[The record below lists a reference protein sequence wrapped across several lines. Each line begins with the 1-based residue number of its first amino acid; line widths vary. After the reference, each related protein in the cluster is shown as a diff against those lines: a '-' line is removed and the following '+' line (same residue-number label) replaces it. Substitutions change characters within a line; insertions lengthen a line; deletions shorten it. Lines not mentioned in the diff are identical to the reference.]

1 MRLPPALRYR
11 DFRLFTIG
19 YLPAE
24 TGEYI
29 HFVVQNWLAWEL
41 TRSAFALGVLG
52 FCEFAPRFVFGPIG
66 GVVADR
72 MDRIKLLKL
81 SRIANL
87 AQSLIF
93 AVLIFSGQ
101 LQFWHIIVLVV
112 FMAIVSSFSTAA
124 QQVVIVNL
132 VPQEGVV
139 SALALNSATHN
150 LTKVIG
156 PSIGGVLLTL
166 IGPGPCILIQAATVI
181 GMLFTLWRL
190 QPATVPTT
198 PMAKGDWLK
207 DMVEGITYLGENRRL
222 LAAIL
227 TTYSNGFFGISYAQ
241 FLPYFAQEVLQV
253 GPAGYGVL
261 VSAPGVGAVVISF
274 FLSTHTRLRRM
285 SRLLVGA
292 SLIYAVAIFLFA
304 LSPFYVL
311 SIVLLAIVG
320 SMQMSYRVL
329 VRAIIQEECPAH
341 MLGRAMSL
349 FFIDR
354 GFGSLGAI
362 AIGTA
367 AALMPVPFAVA
378 ASAVA
383 CGFVSW
389 ILPKAVNKPKSLL

>member
-1 MRLPPALRYR
+1 
-11 DFRLFTIG
+11 LFTIG

-41 TRSAFALGVLG
+41 TRSAFALGLLG

-72 MDRIKLLKL
+72 MDRIQLLKL
-81 SRIANL
+81 SRLANL
-87 AQSLIF
+87 IQTLIF
-93 AVLIFSGQ
+93 AALIFTGM
-101 LQFWHIIVLVV
+101 LQFWHIVVLVV

-166 IGPGPCILIQAATVI
+166 IGPGPCVLIQAVTVI
-181 GMLFTLWRL
+181 GMLITLWRM
-190 QPATVPTT
+190 QPANAPM

-207 DMVEGITYLGENRRL
+207 DIVEGVSYLRENRRL
-222 LAAIL
+222 FATIL

-241 FLPYFAQEVLQV
+241 FLPYFAQEVLHV

-261 VSAPGVGAVVISF
+261 VSAPGVGAVLISF
-274 FLSTHTRLRRM
+274 FLSTHSRLRGMR
-285 SRLLVGA
+285 RLLVGS
-292 SLIYAVAIFLFA
+292 SLIYAVSIFLFA
-304 LSPFYVL
+304 LSPIYFL
-311 SIVLLAIVG
+311 SIALLAIVG

-329 VRAIIQEECPAH
+329 ARAIIQEECPDH
-341 MLGRAMSL
+341 MLGRAMSM
-349 FFIDR
+349 FFLDR

-362 AIGTA
+362 GIGSVATI
-367 AALMPVPFAVA
+367 MPVPFAVA

-383 CGFVSW
+383 CGLVSW
-389 ILPKAVNKPKSLL
+389 ILPKAANKPRSLL

>member
-285 SRLLVGA
+285 SRLLIGA

>member
-1 MRLPPALRYR
+1 VRLPPALRYR

-72 MDRIKLLKL
+72 MDRLKLLKI

-87 AQSLIF
+87 IQSLIF
-93 AVLIFSGQ
+93 AALIFTGQ
-101 LQFWHIIVLVV
+101 LRFWHIVVLVV

-139 SALALNSATHN
+139 SALALSSATHN

-156 PSIGGVLLTL
+156 PSIGGVLLTV
-166 IGPGPCILIQAATVI
+166 IGPGPCVLIQALTVI
-181 GMLFTLWRL
+181 GMLFTLWRMQSAT
-190 QPATVPTT
+190 QPANP
-198 PMAKGDWLK
+198 AKGDWLK
-207 DMVEGITYLGENRRL
+207 DIVEGVCYLRENRRVFST
-222 LAAIL
+222 IL

-241 FLPYFAQEVLQV
+241 FLPYFAQEVLHV

-261 VSAPGVGAVVISF
+261 VSAPGVGAVLISF
-274 FLSTHTRLRRM
+274 FLSTHARLRGMR
-285 SRLLVGA
+285 RLLVGA

-304 LSPFYVL
+304 LSPFYIL
-311 SIVLLAIVG
+311 SIGLLAIVG

-329 VRAIIQEECPAH
+329 ARAIIQEECPDH
-341 MLGRAMSL
+341 MMGRAMSL
-349 FFIDR
+349 FFLDR

-362 AIGTA
+362 GIGSMAT
-367 AALMPVPFAVA
+367 LMPVPIAVA
-378 ASAVA
+378 ASALA
-383 CGFVSW
+383 CGLVSW
-389 ILPKAVNKPKSLL
+389 ILPKAANKPESLL

>member
-1 MRLPPALRYR
+1 MKLPPALRYR

-41 TRSAFALGVLG
+41 THSAFALGVLG
-52 FCEFAPRFVFGPIG
+52 FCEFAPRFIFGPIG

-72 MDRIKLLKL
+72 MDRIQMLKL

-87 AQSLIF
+87 VQSLIF
-93 AVLIFSGQ
+93 AGLIFTGQ

-112 FMAIVSSFSTAA
+112 VMAIVSSFSTAA

-156 PSIGGVLLTL
+156 PSIGGLLLTL
-166 IGPGPCILIQAATVI
+166 VGPGPCILIQAVTII
-181 GMLFTLWRL
+181 GMLITLWRM
-190 QPATVPTT
+190 QPAAVSTA
-198 PMAKGDWLK
+198 MAKGEWLK
-207 DMVEGITYLGENRRL
+207 DIVEGVSYLGENRRL

-241 FLPYFAQEVLQV
+241 FLPYFAQEVLHV

-261 VSAPGVGAVVISF
+261 VSAPGVGAVLISF
-274 FLSTHTRLRRM
+274 FLSTHTRLRHM
-285 SRLLVGA
+285 GRLLVQA
-292 SLIYAVAIFLFA
+292 SLIYAVAIFFFA
-304 LSPFYVL
+304 LSPYYFL
-311 SIVLLAIVG
+311 SIVLLAVVG

-329 VRAIIQEECPAH
+329 VRAIIQEECPDH

-362 AIGTA
+362 GIGSIA
-367 AALMPVPFAVA
+367 VLMPVPFAVA

-383 CGFVSW
+383 CGIVSW
-389 ILPKAVNKPKSLL
+389 VVPKAAQKPNSLL

>member
-41 TRSAFALGVLG
+41 TRSAFALGLLG

-72 MDRIKLLKL
+72 MDRLTLLKI

-87 AQSLIF
+87 IHSLIF
-93 AVLIFSGQ
+93 AALIFTGQ
-101 LQFWHIIVLVV
+101 LRFWHIVVLVV
-112 FMAIVSSFSTAA
+112 FMEIVSSFSSAA

-156 PSIGGVLLTL
+156 PSIGGVLLTV
-166 IGPGPCILIQAATVI
+166 IGPGPCILIQALTVV
-181 GMLFTLWRL
+181 GMLITLWRM
-190 QPATVPTT
+190 QPAAVPAS
-198 PMAKGDWLK
+198 MAKGDWLK
-207 DMVEGITYLGENRRL
+207 DIVEGVSYLRENRRL
-222 LAAIL
+222 FSTIL

-241 FLPYFAQEVLQV
+241 FLPYFAQEVLHV

-261 VSAPGVGAVVISF
+261 VSAPGVGAVLISF
-274 FLSTHTRLRRM
+274 FLSTHARLRGMR
-285 SRLLVGA
+285 RLLVGA

-304 LSPFYVL
+304 LSPFYFL
-311 SIVLLAIVG
+311 SIGLLAIVG

-329 VRAIIQEECPAH
+329 ARAIIQEECPGH
-341 MLGRAMSL
+341 MMGRAMSL
-349 FFIDR
+349 FFLDR

-362 AIGTA
+362 GIGSV
-367 AALMPVPFAVA
+367 AALMPVPLAVA
-378 ASAVA
+378 ASALT
-383 CGFVSW
+383 CGLVSW
-389 ILPKAVNKPKSLL
+389 ILPKAANKPHSSL